1 MTQQKELGDRGE
13 ALAAQ
18 FLHALGL
25 DILATNWRHRRGEVD
40 IVARS
45 AEELII
51 VEVKARS
58 TDYFGQPEESVDARK
73 QELLAMCAWAYLE
86 EHDLDLPVRFDII
99 SILFDDKLKPSLHHI
114 PDAFF
119 PVDEGPDEN
128 F

>member
-25 DILATNWRHRRGEVD
+25 EILATNWRHKRGEVD
-40 IVARS
+40 IIARS
-45 AEELII
+45 EDELII

-58 TDYFGQPEESVDARK
+58 SNYFGEPEESVDAHK
-73 QELLAMCAWAYLE
+73 QELLAMCAWAFLE
-86 EHDLDLPVRFDII
+86 EHGLDLPVRFDVI
-99 SILFDDKLKPSLHHI
+99 SILLDGDSEPKLHHI

-119 PVDEGPDEN
+119 PIDEGPAEI